1 MDSLNFKPTDNLY
14 IPNNEFLD
22 AYSFQEIIKIKY
34 PNANLVSLPNTSEE
48 AETLQL
54 CLKHFNITDRI
65 ALLDGDSWYREDI
78 I

>member
-1 MDSLNFKPTDNLY
+1 MRFMV
-14 IPNNEFLD
+14 
-22 AYSFQEIIKIKY
+22 SF
-34 PNANLVSLPNTSEE
+34 EE